1 MALLNEAGQFEF
13 NEYLSPDCWSHITE
27 EHENWYKEKD
37 DCNNLCFWFIL
48 PYWKFDYQLDW
59 NVKFFESQLLNL
71 RFHDAPRLMYLKCDC
86 RFIWKCWFCDCLFFF
101 FRWQLSPLPLSQV
114 LLIAMVS
121 FPVFQSGWVK
131 NYKNIVQN
139 SFRYS

>member
-37 DCNNLCFWFIL
+37 DCNNLCFWFIV

-101 FRWQLSPLPLSQV
+101 FFFSVTTFTTTTKPSAVDCYGVLS
-114 LLIAMVS
+114 S
-121 FPVFQSGWVK
+121 FSKRMG
-131 NYKNIVQN
+131 
-139 SFRYS
+139 